1 MVILCFILVMQ
12 PTCRIP
18 FIFQGG
24 MTNELKNAWSWP
36 IPTSD
41 EYFEFGWQNYNGYSD
56 AGAMQITVDSGI
68 AQYNYILS
76 AQTK

>member
-1 MVILCFILVMQ
+1 MQ
-12 PTCRIP
+12 DP

-56 AGAMQITVDSGI
+56 AGAMQTHCRQRYSTIQLHFT
-68 AQYNYILS
+68 
-76 AQTK
+76 AQTKISH